1 MTIKGISPD
10 DNSATL
16 VSALLGALGATGT
29 PPIERGSLSPISDF
43 EQINGSTRRTGSN
56 SNTRKRRKRKTGS
69 NKGSL
74 PAASVQ
80 GLNFADLKS
89 SRKLTEGLLTT
100 ADGSSFC
107 VASHNM
113 IAETTD
119 SAGSGKTS
127 FASVEKLHD
136 PACDDDA
143 IDTSKHCQKA
153 AAQQA
158 APRLSFM
165 QAGVPAGAPVVSSLE
180 DIIPTANASNLA
192 CTQGF
197 NKVSLQQ
204 QQQLCCGGE
213 VIRRNVDKCGRCKG
227 SSCLLRG

>member
-16 VSALLGALGATGT
+16 VSALLGALGATGS
-29 PPIERGSLSPISDF
+29 PPLERGSLSPISDF
-43 EQINGSTRRTGSN
+43 EQINGSTRRSGSN
-56 SNTRKRRKRKTGS
+56 SNTRKRRKRKTVS

-80 GLNFADLKS
+80 GLSFADLRS

-127 FASVEKLHD
+127 FASIEKLHD

-143 IDTSKHCQKA
+143 IDKSKHCQKA
-153 AAQQA
+153 TVQQA
-158 APRLSFM
+158 ASKMSFM
-165 QAGVPAGAPVVSSLE
+165 EATSPANAPVISSLE
-180 DIIPTANASNLA
+180 EITAANASNLA

-197 NKVSLQQ
+197 TKVRLQQ
-204 QQQLCCGGE
+204 QKLRCVGE
-213 VIRRNVDKCGRCKG
+213 VVCKEH
-227 SSCLLRG
+227 